1 MSSIQSYMSNY
12 SANILR
18 SIVHLFILDVTKKEC
33 TFYCIFQIWYLQTY
47 KMSYWKYF
55 SITSTTFVQV
65 YPLLRVLQ
73 HQLLLVTAKVLS
85 PQPRVTPD
93 SEANSGSQ
101 SSTTGVNSF
110 GKENIS
116 YGGGSNRITPSSRS
130 SGRASPNT
138 PTKRDMPDTPLRPVN
153 LNKEDWSRPGP
164 SYHVLSTTMNIQVEE
179 RSPADTWM

>member
-1 MSSIQSYMSNY
+1 MSNC

-18 SIVHLFILDVTKKEC
+18 PFVQLFILDVTKKEF
-33 TFYCIFQIWYLQTY
+33 TFYRIFHFWYLQTY
-47 KMSYWKYF
+47 KMFYWIYF

-65 YPLLRVLQ
+65 YPLVRVLQ

-93 SEANSGSQ
+93 SEAHSGSQ
-101 SSTTGVNSF
+101 SSTTGGVNSF
-110 GKENIS
+110 GKENIPS
-116 YGGGSNRITPSSRS
+116 GGGPNRLTPSSRS

-138 PTKRDMPDTPLRPVN
+138 PTKREMPDTPLRPVN

-164 SYHVLSTTMNIQVEE
+164 SYHLLSTMNIQVEE
-179 RSPADTWM
+179 RSPADNWM